1 MKNQKKFIRT
11 CKYLYYKLLRVKGT
25 PHSIGISVAIGI
37 FTAFAIPDFVLWG
50 KTIASVSFALKLKAN
65 PAIAY
70 AVTWIS
76 NPFTDL
82 IIYPTFCYIGSRLLG
97 YNLTLEYIKNT
108 IINLVHNCSWSQ
120 FWQLGSQ
127 LAISFIVGGI
137 LFGIIGAGIGYLIV
151 SEIIKKKRI
160 VAV

>member
-1 MKNQKKFIRT
+1 MEKCRKILRVI
-11 CKYLYYKLLRVKGT
+11 KYLYYRLLRTNGT
-25 PHSIGISVAIGI
+25 PHSIGMSVAIGI
-37 FTAFAIPDFVLWG
+37 FTAFAIPDFILWG
-50 KTIASVSFALKLKAN
+50 QTIAAVSFALKFKAN

-97 YNLTLEYIKNT
+97 YNLTFEYIKNT
-108 IINLVHNCSWSQ
+108 IVNLINNCSWTQ

-127 LAISFIVGGI
+127 LAASFVVGGI
-137 LFGIIGAGIGYLIV
+137 IFGIVGAGIGYLV
-151 SEIIKKKRI
+151 VTQVIKKKQI
-160 VAV
+160 KA